1 MPESYNVLF
10 ASSNIHKYEEA
21 EKILAEFG
29 IKLSFFQ
36 TELLEIQDDSLSKIA
51 LQKAE
56 NAYEKYAK
64 NRL

>member
-29 IKLSFFQ
+29 INWVFYKQ
-36 TELLEIQDDSLSKIA
+36 TWWKSKMIHY
-51 LQKAE
+51 QK
-56 NAYEKYAK
+56 
-64 NRL
+64 